1 MTTILTIVLSVV
13 LSAQMD
19 STQLWIGD
27 QTGLHLEATASEGE
41 QVVFPVFNQKIQDGI
56 EVVEQGKIDT
66 TFYGDDIYRYVTVD
80 GLQDGDKIEI
90 RGFGSLTVRKRRQS
104 VSMC

>member
-27 QTGLHLEATASEGE
+27 QTGLHLEATASELRQNLTGRSGE
-41 QVVFPVFNQKIQDGI
+41 G
-56 EVVEQGKIDT
+56 ES
-66 TFYGDDIYRYVTVD
+66 
-80 GLQDGDKIEI
+80 
-90 RGFGSLTVRKRRQS
+90 GSVNFALRA
-104 VSMC
+104 